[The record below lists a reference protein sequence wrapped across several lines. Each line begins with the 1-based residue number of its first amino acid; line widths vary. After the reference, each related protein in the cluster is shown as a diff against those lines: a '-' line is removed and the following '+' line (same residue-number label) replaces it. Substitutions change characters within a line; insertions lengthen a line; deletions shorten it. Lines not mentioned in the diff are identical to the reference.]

1 MQGDN
6 KNERQGTSVKDGNLS
21 ITAPYHYHRCRLRST
36 KEQKQRENAQ
46 QMKNYEMV
54 PSMDHKN
61 QRIVIEYSIYE
72 AILEEKPDNKSQ
84 MRRKIYF
91 PDRRDKSTVVL
102 PEVIQK
108 DIEIWRAKGCK
119 EGRGP

>member
-1 MQGDN
+1 
-6 KNERQGTSVKDGNLS
+6 
-21 ITAPYHYHRCRLRST
+21 
-36 KEQKQRENAQ
+36 
-46 QMKNYEMV
+46 MKNYEMV